1 MGFEKNLY
9 FPLQI
14 LNLSFV
20 SNLSRC
26 ISKLT
31 SGQLFHPASIIEMS
45 IFTDKNKAL
54 LRWLFQK
61 KHNIMIQNVWKNR

>member
-26 ISKLT
+26 ISTLT
-31 SGQLFHPASIIEMS
+31 SVQLLHPASIIEMS
-45 IFTDKNKAL
+45 IFTDKNKPL